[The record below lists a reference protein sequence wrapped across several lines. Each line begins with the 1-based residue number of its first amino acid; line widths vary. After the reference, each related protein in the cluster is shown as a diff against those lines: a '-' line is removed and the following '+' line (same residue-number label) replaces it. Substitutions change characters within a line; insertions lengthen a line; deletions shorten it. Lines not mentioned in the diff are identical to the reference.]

1 MQKKYTKETFK
12 TKKDWLKARGFG
24 GSSASA
30 ILGVNPYM
38 SKLELYRAIVMPN
51 DHPLVKE
58 NESMNYGTKC
68 EPLIRKI
75 FAYDFKE
82 KYRVHTPKDNE
93 MYRRVDKTYM
103 TATLDGILTE
113 KPTMRKGVLEIK
125 THDIRNK
132 KDEQNWSEHIPDN
145 YYVQVLHYLLVMN
158 DFEFAVLTA
167 KLRFYDYFN
176 ADGKKLLKTEIRYYY
191 IDRHD
196 EQVKRDLELL
206 EKKETEFWE
215 NNIQKKIMPT
225 LKFKF

>member
-1 MQKKYTKETFK
+1 MEQKYIKETFK
-12 TKKDWLKARGFG
+12 TKQEWLKARAFG

-51 DHPLVKE
+51 KHPLFKE
-58 NESMNYGTKC
+58 NESMFYGTKC

-75 FAYDFKE
+75 FAYDFPQ
-82 KYRVHTPKDNE
+82 YRVHTPKNNE
-93 MYRRVDKTYM
+93 MYRRTDKPFM

-113 KPTMRKGVLEIK
+113 KGTKRKGVLEIK
-125 THDIRNK
+125 THDIRNR
-132 KDEQNWSEHIPDN
+132 KDEENWAQHIPDN

-158 DFEFAVLTA
+158 DFEFALLTA
-167 KLRFYDYFN
+167 KLRFFDFFS

-191 IDRHD
+191 IDRND
-196 EQVKRDLELL
+196 EQVKKDLELL
-206 EKKETEFWE
+206 ERKETEFWE